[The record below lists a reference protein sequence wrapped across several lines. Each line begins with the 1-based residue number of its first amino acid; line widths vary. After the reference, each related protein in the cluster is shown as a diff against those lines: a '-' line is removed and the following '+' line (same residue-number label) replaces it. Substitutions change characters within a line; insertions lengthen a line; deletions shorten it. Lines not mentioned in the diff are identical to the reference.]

1 MSAKSPRFCRFS
13 SLVEKACRGTGPG
26 PCIMMARRRKG
37 PPGLRLPRAGRRA
50 KRAARRAPRRGPRL
64 WSLEGLV
71 FKKFFF
77 RHKKIHGTQV
87 SFGPEAHLYQ
97 ELNSRLPFLSLVYSW
112 PTETRR
118 KGPFFVQI
126 RWQSK
131 LSESQVDQT
140 EAFVQRKSKS
150 CVCWGGGGFEH
161 GCATP
166 PVLTGAPRR
175 MDRKRARD
183 KSTQEGGVRAA
194 AR

>member
-1 MSAKSPRFCRFS
+1 M
-13 SLVEKACRGTGPG
+13 
-26 PCIMMARRRKG
+26 
-37 PPGLRLPRAGRRA
+37 GLWRVWFLY
-50 KRAARRAPRRGPRL
+50 
-64 WSLEGLV
+64 LED
-71 FKKFFF
+71 

-140 EAFVQRKSKS
+140 EAFVHSKES
-150 CVCWGGGGFEH
+150 QSRVCWGGGGFEH

-194 AR
+194 AL